1 MKHEYIRTHIT
12 DLPFDNHHVKRIIEE
27 EVRHQSIVT
36 NHRRLR
42 ICDPFA
48 RRSWL
53 TTKPQGIEGTTND
66 LDPSMPTDYHLE
78 AKDFAKLMVDKVKTF
93 DIILFDPPYNLSQ
106 LKRNYKGIGK
116 NLELWQT
123 LNPFGEA
130 RDMLAMCL
138 RHGGS
143 VISFGFGS
151 RGFGKN
157 RGCEKIAIYNFEP
170 SGTENRYNIQM
181 IVERSL
187 QTSLTSFSE
196 VCEPSS

>member
-1 MKHEYIRTHIT
+1 MKHVYRVTHIT
-12 DLPFDNHHVKRIIEE
+12 ATPFDNPYIMKIIEG
-27 EVRHQSIVT
+27 EVRHQRYNRGSRKIRIV
-36 NHRRLR
+36 
-42 ICDPFA
+42 DPFA
-48 RRSWL
+48 RESWL
-53 TTKPQGIEGTTND
+53 TTKPQSIDGITND
-66 LDPSMPTDYHLE
+66 LNKDMPTDYHLE